1 MALTNRHR
9 HWGLTL
15 IELLIVLVITGVLIS
30 IAAPS
35 WQGFHV
41 DGVVD
46 EARLV
51 LSRLDLKQR
60 AFWQEHGRYAGVSD
74 LPSLGSLSPRVARYY
89 TLQVDLPPDGFQLHL
104 NSGDHAWPSL
114 GLNHLGL
121 WSESVVEDP
130 ASAP

>member
-1 MALTNRHR
+1 MALTKRHLQ
-9 HWGLTL
+9 WGLTL

-35 WQGFHV
+35 WQNFHV
-41 DGVVD
+41 DGVLD

-51 LSRLDLKQR
+51 LTRLDLKQR

-74 LPSLGSLSPRVARYY
+74 LPSLTSLSPSVARYY
-89 TLQVDLPPDGFQLHL
+89 TLQVDLPHDGFQLHL
-104 NSGDHAWPSL
+104 NSGDHTWPSL
-114 GLNHLGL
+114 SLNHLGL
-121 WSESVVEDP
+121 WSGSAVEGP

>member
-1 MALTNRHR
+1 MALSNRR
-9 HWGLTL
+9 GHWGVTL

-51 LSRLDLKQR
+51 LTRLDLKQR

-74 LPSLGSLSPRVARYY
+74 LPSLASLSPRVARYY

-114 GLNHLGL
+114 SLNHLGL
-121 WSESVVEDP
+121 WSGSAVWNP

>member
-1 MALTNRHR
+1 MALTKRHR

-15 IELLIVLVITGVLIS
+15 IELLMVLVITGVLVS

-35 WQGFHV
+35 WQNFHV

-51 LSRLDLKQR
+51 LMRLDLKQR
-60 AFWQEHGRYAGVSD
+60 AFWQEHSRYAGVSD
-74 LPSLGSLSPRVARYY
+74 LPPLASLSPRVARYY

-104 NSGDHAWPSL
+104 NSSDHAWPSL

-121 WSESVVEDP
+121 WSGAEMRDP

>member
-1 MALTNRHR
+1 MALTKRHR

-15 IELLIVLVITGVLIS
+15 IELLIVLMITGVLIS

-35 WQGFHV
+35 WQNFHV
-41 DGVVD
+41 DGVLD

-51 LSRLDLKQR
+51 LTRLDLKQR

-74 LPSLGSLSPRVARYY
+74 LPSLASLSPRVARYY

-114 GLNHLGL
+114 SLNHLGL
-121 WSESVVEDP
+121 RSGSAVKDR

>member
-1 MALTNRHR
+1 MALSNRR
-9 HWGLTL
+9 GHWGVTL

-51 LSRLDLKQR
+51 LTRLDLKQR

-74 LPSLGSLSPRVARYY
+74 LPSLASLSPRVARYY

-121 WSESVVEDP
+121 WSGSAVEDP
-130 ASAP
+130 ASAH

>member
-1 MALTNRHR
+1 MALTKRR
-9 HWGLTL
+9 GHWGVTL

-35 WQGFHV
+35 WQNFHV
-41 DGVVD
+41 DGLLD

-51 LSRLDLKQR
+51 LRRLDLKQR

-74 LPSLGSLSPRVARYY
+74 LPSLASLSPRVARYY
-89 TLQVDLPPDGFQLHL
+89 TLQLDLPPDGFQLHL

-114 GLNHLGL
+114 SLNHLGL
-121 WSESVVEDP
+121 WSGSAVEDP

>member
-1 MALTNRHR
+1 MTLTKRHR

-35 WQGFHV
+35 WQNFHV
-41 DGVVD
+41 DGVLD

-51 LSRLDLKQR
+51 LTRLDLKQR
-60 AFWQEHGRYAGVSD
+60 TFWQEHGRYAGVMD
-74 LPSLGSLSPRVARYY
+74 LPSLASLSPRVARYY

-104 NSGDHAWPSL
+104 NSSDHAWPSL
-114 GLNHLGL
+114 SLNHLGL
-121 WSESVVEDP
+121 WSGSAVEDP

>member
-1 MALTNRHR
+1 MALTHR
-9 HWGLTL
+9 RGHWGLTL
-15 IELLIVLVITGVLIS
+15 IELLIVLVISGVLVS

-35 WQGFHV
+35 WQNFLV

-51 LSRLDLKQR
+51 LTRLDLKQR
-60 AFWQEHGRYAGVSD
+60 TFWQEHGRYAGVSD
-74 LPSLGSLSPRVARYY
+74 LPSLASLSPRVARYY

-121 WSESVVEDP
+121 WSGSAVEDP
-130 ASAP
+130 ASAH

>member
-1 MALTNRHR
+1 MALTKRHR

-35 WQGFHV
+35 WQNFHA
-41 DGVVD
+41 DGLLD

-51 LSRLDLKQR
+51 LTRLDLKQR
-60 AFWQEHGRYAGVSD
+60 AFWQEHGRYARVSD
-74 LPSLGSLSPRVARYY
+74 LPSLASLSPRVARYY
-89 TLQVDLPPDGFQLHL
+89 TLQLDLPPDGFQLHL

-114 GLNHLGL
+114 SLNHLGL
-121 WSESVVEDP
+121 WSGAAVEDP

>member
-1 MALTNRHR
+1 MTLTNRQG

-30 IAAPS
+30 IAVPS

-41 DGVVD
+41 GGVVE

-51 LSRLDLKQR
+51 LTRLDLKQR
-60 AFWQEHGRYAGVSD
+60 AFRQEHGRYAGVSD
-74 LPSLGSLSPRVARYY
+74 LPPLASLSPRLSRYY
-89 TLQVDLPPDGFQLHL
+89 TLQVDLPPDGFQLL
-104 NSGDHAWPSL
+104 LTSGDHDWPSL
-114 GLNHLGL
+114 GLDHLGL
-121 WSESVVEDP
+121 WSGSAVGDL